1 MRNYVLSQAPISKT
15 MMSVRLKQ
23 SNNMSNRELG
33 MAIVRIATLLVSI
46 LVSGTAQAEDTP
58 GIPIP
63 PALQADVK
71 ARGCDAC
78 HGWERTKFGPSWQ
91 NVADRYRGQPSYSY
105 KGFNINSAGEKLS
118 LVPGLVKKISKGGKG
133 EWNEYIPMAP
143 NDPGGTHVKEI
154 TNIVNF
160 ILSIPP
166 KK

>member
-1 MRNYVLSQAPISKT
+1 MINK
-15 MMSVRLKQ
+15 
-23 SNNMSNRELG
+23 
-33 MAIVRIATLLVSI
+33 MALVLVSM
-46 LVSGTAQAEDTP
+46 LFSMAAHAADAP
-58 GIPIP
+58 GVPIP
-63 PALQADVK
+63 PALMAQIK
-71 ARGCDAC
+71 ALGCDGC

-91 NVADRYRGQPSYSY
+91 NVADRYRGQTSYVY
-105 KGFNINSAGEKLS
+105 KGFNINSPGEKLA

-143 NDPGGTHVKEI
+143 IDFNGARVKEI

>member
-1 MRNYVLSQAPISKT
+1 MVKKMAMMLLSMLFSMTAHAVDAPG
-15 MMSVRLKQ
+15 V
-23 SNNMSNRELG
+23 
-33 MAIVRIATLLVSI
+33 A
-46 LVSGTAQAEDTP
+46 
-58 GIPIP
+58 IP
-63 PALQADVK
+63 PAIQAQIK
-71 ARGCDAC
+71 KLGCDAC

-91 NVADRYRGQPSYSY
+91 NVADRYRGQTSYVY
-105 KGFNINSAGEKLS
+105 KGFNINSPGEKLA

-143 NDPGGTHVKEI
+143 IDFNGARAAEI